1 MAHDNREKE
10 KIKEKKK
17 ASNGHGFENLCRI
30 TENIH
35 VEYIIM
41 TLTRKKTK

>member
-17 ASNGHGFENLCRI
+17 HPMAVGLKIYVELQKIFMW
-30 TENIH
+30 NI
-35 VEYIIM
+35 
-41 TLTRKKTK
+41 